1 MSQMSG
7 MGWRIST
14 LTPELESRPMQ
25 TNREPTALGNYFFGG
40 LSCFRTEVTEGSG
53 RRISYP

>member
-1 MSQMSG
+1 MSG

-25 TNREPTALGNYFFGG
+25 TSREPTALGNYFFGG